1 MRLRILLAGLGLTS
15 AVACN
20 PVDASRTFD
29 SSRGTT
35 RYVLVT
41 RFPMDPRP
49 RAFEQAGPTADWA
62 EIEIA
67 DASGLKVEVHGRQL
81 LIPAVEENVVLEY
94 YDRELDI
101 PVGRTAQEVLR
112 QFSVVRRFAPLCP
125 APLCDY
131 NGTCSPLEINF
142 VVTSSVPAGLVVS
155 APLLEK
161 CEQ

>member
-101 PVGRTAQEVLR
+101 PVGRTAQAVLR
-112 QFSVVRRFAPLCP
+112 ELSVVRVMAQPCMKPLCYPNDYCQP
-125 APLCDY
+125 A
-131 NGTCSPLEINF
+131 SPNL
-142 VVTSSVPAGLVVS
+142 VSSATAGAALGV
-155 APLLEK
+155 AAFLLGK
-161 CEQ
+161 CP